1 MFEAPLDSLARA
13 VMASSLIARRMPNR
27 PAFKLASSRKRV
39 RPCLKG
45 RQRGGHSPPYGLSPQ
60 PHSSH
65 FPDGGRLQNFVTKV
79 LGRSRI
85 EDDLHRCFRTRETA
99 AETSERVRPAAR
111 ACFFAFLHG
120 LKPILR
126 GYPLLP
132 WRFRWRHCCVELRA
146 GVFVLFVAKGRLPA
160 ANSR

>member
-1 MFEAPLDSLARA
+1 MRWGPPHLSRCRSSGTKINSWNGVWIGHGCRMMVVLLFDYHPIDHLQPEPLAFYRAVVFYTLAGGRLFEAPLDSLARA

-79 LGRSRI
+79 L
-85 EDDLHRCFRTRETA
+85 
-99 AETSERVRPAAR
+99 
-111 ACFFAFLHG
+111 
-120 LKPILR
+120 
-126 GYPLLP
+126 
-132 WRFRWRHCCVELRA
+132 
-146 GVFVLFVAKGRLPA
+146 
-160 ANSR
+160 